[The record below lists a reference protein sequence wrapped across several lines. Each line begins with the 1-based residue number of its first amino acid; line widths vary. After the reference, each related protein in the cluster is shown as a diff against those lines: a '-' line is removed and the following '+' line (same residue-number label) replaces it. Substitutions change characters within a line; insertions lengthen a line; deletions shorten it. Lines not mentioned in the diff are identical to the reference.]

1 MQKCLGMSLV
11 SDDCVGTVWNSPA
24 KVIVWTTLTVVN
36 AAAMPMPEVQVAVSV
51 EEPAD
56 NQNIASRK

>member
-1 MQKCLGMSLV
+1 MQRRLGMILV
-11 SDDCVGTVWNSPA
+11 SDDCVGTVWNLPA

-36 AAAMPMPEVQVAVSV
+36 AVAMPMPEVRVEESA

-56 NQNIASRK
+56 NQSIASQK